1 MIQIIK
7 NFKIFC
13 QKFKTKKFSLL
24 VLLTILFSCP
34 ILNQSLEASEKINNN
49 LVHFENLRIED
60 LKINF
65 GKKTTRHFSYGK
77 ADRSRRNSKI

>member
-13 QKFKTKKFSLL
+13 QKFKTKKLSLL
-24 VLLTILFSCP
+24 VLLTILFSYP
-34 ILNQSLEASEKINNN
+34 ILNQSLEASEKKINNN

-65 GKKTTRHFSYGK
+65 
-77 ADRSRRNSKI
+77 